1 MKSSYDLMRD
11 IVGRA
16 NEVPLIVCGQEVSA
30 LLDTGSMVSTM
41 AVSLCT
47 SLNLTVQPLDNVLSI
62 EGAGGHKVPY
72 LGLVEVAIQSP
83 EILLGEFPVLML
95 VVPDTEYHKRVPVL
109 LGTNILGRLTNA
121 NLHPDR
127 TWKNVLYA
135 VTKQQAVQGRTDSLG
150 DLRTSRPVT
159 VPANGHVIIYGR
171 TQTPAVCQKMTVCM
185 EGKSGLPKGV
195 MVTPSVNI
203 VSPGRSKIR
212 LPIDLV
218 NHLSQPVIIP
228 AKTRICE
235 LYSTE
240 DVVGLEK
247 GSVADEVSFSQSADF
262 LDNFS
267 NMKETLS
274 DEQVGEV
281 QRLLVKWKSVFSLH
295 DLDLGLTTK
304 AEHHIRLTD
313 NVPFKEKP
321 RPIPPSMYEEVR
333 AHLKEMETL
342 GVIRKSQSPY
352 ASNVVIVRKK
362 SGALRFCIDL
372 RAINRKTIPDRYSL
386 PRIDS
391 TLDVLS
397 GAKWFSVL
405 DLKSGYWQVPLAEG
419 DKCKTAFTVGPL
431 GFWECERMP
440 FGLTN
445 APATFQRLM
454 ENCMGDLHLS
464 FCLLYLD
471 DIVIFSKTYEE
482 HLVRL
487 EAVFQ
492 KLKEAGLKLGP
503 SKCQFLRKDTRYL
516 GHIISEKGISVD
528 PDKIASV
535 KSWPVPTS
543 VNQVQSFVGFMSFYR
558 RFIKDFAKIAKPLH
572 QLAQGGV
579 HYQTKTKT
587 KVKYPP
593 FKWGPEQQH
602 AFEAL
607 KQKCCEVPV
616 LGFADYSKPF
626 ILRTDASGD
635 GLGAVLSQEQNGL
648 ERVIAYA
655 SRGISRAERN
665 YPVHKLEFLA
675 LKWAVT
681 EKFHDYLYGN
691 TFSVIT
697 DNNPLTYVLKSA
709 KLDATGHRWVA
720 QLANYQFTL
729 TYCPGSA
736 NRAADALS
744 RIKWPEVSSTIV
756 SQMLHAH
763 VPGTVPV
770 ECFCYGQQAIPD
782 VLVRD
787 CQSSLDTAIDWSM
800 EQEADPAIR
809 EVKQKLSSNMAEGDI
824 SPDAMKLW
832 KERKALEVVNGI
844 LIRKRI
850 CAGEPHSQLVLPSKY
865 QESAL
870 SYVHN
875 DMGHLGR
882 DRTLELLRERYF
894 WVGMHQS
901 VSDFIARCGRCVRR
915 KDWNPQRAPLVN
927 TETCQPMELVC
938 MDFLKLEQS
947 KGGIENILVVT
958 DHFTKYAQ
966 AYPTRNQS
974 AKTTAKTLFDN
985 FFVHYGFPRRLHSDQ
1000 GRNFE
1005 SKLIAELCQMA
1016 NIKKSRTTPYHPM
1029 GNGIAERFNSTLLN
1043 MLGTLDPKKKA
1054 DWKSHVGSLV
1064 HAYNCTRHDTTGF
1077 SPYYL
1082 MFGRHPRIAVDLAL
1096 GRHESSGPVTSRD
1109 YINSLKEGLKKAY
1122 DLAESSVKRSQAD
1135 QKDRYDRRIRGAV
1148 LELGDRVLLRN
1159 VGLQGT
1165 HKIAD
1170 KWSQDVYV
1178 VVEQPNSD
1186 IPVYEVKPEIGSGRA
1201 RILHRNLLLPI
1212 PCLPLESQ
1220 AVLQP
1225 KPRQRVS
1232 QSAFDQVDGPIHFP
1246 NGDRDSEQSGV
1257 ESDVHSDEGMVV
1269 PKPRTVVP
1277 VPTPRRTRGLS
1288 VTPQIEESSL
1298 AQSNGS
1304 VSVVHLDNGEVVSF
1318 GTGEALSDEL
1328 VDHGSGIEPGGEDSD
1343 VSEEVISSSS
1353 SSDSGTDGNVS
1364 VAPNTPVP
1372 APRRST
1378 RVKSTAHLRSDFVY
1392 NFNQVVGDGQQTG
1405 ASDDGTIN
1413 DTQTRDKINFLKNV
1427 LELF

>member
-1 MKSSYDLMRD
+1 M
-11 IVGRA
+11 
-16 NEVPLIVCGQEVSA
+16 
-30 LLDTGSMVSTM
+30 
-41 AVSLCT
+41 
-47 SLNLTVQPLDNVLSI
+47 
-62 EGAGGHKVPY
+62 
-72 LGLVEVAIQSP
+72 
-83 EILLGEFPVLML
+83 
-95 VVPDTEYHKRVPVL
+95 
-109 LGTNILGRLTNA
+109 
-121 NLHPDR
+121 
-127 TWKNVLYA
+127 
-135 VTKQQAVQGRTDSLG
+135 
-150 DLRTSRPVT
+150 
-159 VPANGHVIIYGR
+159 
-171 TQTPAVCQKMTVCM
+171 
-185 EGKSGLPKGV
+185 
-195 MVTPSVNI
+195 
-203 VSPGRSKIR
+203 
-212 LPIDLV
+212 
-218 NHLSQPVIIP
+218 
-228 AKTRICE
+228 
-235 LYSTE
+235 
-240 DVVGLEK
+240 
-247 GSVADEVSFSQSADF
+247 
-262 LDNFS
+262 
-267 NMKETLS
+267 
-274 DEQVGEV
+274 
-281 QRLLVKWKSVFSLH
+281 
-295 DLDLGLTTK
+295 
-304 AEHHIRLTD
+304 
-313 NVPFKEKP
+313 
-321 RPIPPSMYEEVR
+321 
-333 AHLKEMETL
+333 
-342 GVIRKSQSPY
+342 
-352 ASNVVIVRKK
+352 
-362 SGALRFCIDL
+362 
-372 RAINRKTIPDRYSL
+372 
-386 PRIDS
+386 
-391 TLDVLS
+391 
-397 GAKWFSVL
+397 
-405 DLKSGYWQVPLAEG
+405 
-419 DKCKTAFTVGPL
+419 
-431 GFWECERMP
+431 
-440 FGLTN
+440 
-445 APATFQRLM
+445 
-454 ENCMGDLHLS
+454 
-464 FCLLYLD
+464 
-471 DIVIFSKTYEE
+471 
-482 HLVRL
+482 
-487 EAVFQ
+487 
-492 KLKEAGLKLGP
+492 
-503 SKCQFLRKDTRYL
+503 
-516 GHIISEKGISVD
+516 
-528 PDKIASV
+528 
-535 KSWPVPTS
+535 
-543 VNQVQSFVGFMSFYR
+543 
-558 RFIKDFAKIAKPLH
+558 
-572 QLAQGGV
+572 
-579 HYQTKTKT
+579 
-587 KVKYPP
+587 
-593 FKWGPEQQH
+593 
-602 AFEAL
+602 
-607 KQKCCEVPV
+607 
-616 LGFADYSKPF
+616 
-626 ILRTDASGD
+626 
-635 GLGAVLSQEQNGL
+635 
-648 ERVIAYA
+648 
-655 SRGISRAERN
+655 
-665 YPVHKLEFLA
+665 
-675 LKWAVT
+675 
-681 EKFHDYLYGN
+681 
-691 TFSVIT
+691 
-697 DNNPLTYVLKSA
+697 
-709 KLDATGHRWVA
+709 
-720 QLANYQFTL
+720 
-729 TYCPGSA
+729 
-736 NRAADALS
+736 
-744 RIKWPEVSSTIV
+744 
-756 SQMLHAH
+756 
-763 VPGTVPV
+763 
-770 ECFCYGQQAIPD
+770 
-782 VLVRD
+782 
-787 CQSSLDTAIDWSM
+787 
-800 EQEADPAIR
+800 
-809 EVKQKLSSNMAEGDI
+809 
-824 SPDAMKLW
+824 
-832 KERKALEVVNGI
+832 
-844 LIRKRI
+844 
-850 CAGEPHSQLVLPSKY
+850 
-865 QESAL
+865 
-870 SYVHN
+870 
-875 DMGHLGR
+875 
-882 DRTLELLRERYF
+882 
-894 WVGMHQS
+894 
-901 VSDFIARCGRCVRR
+901 
-915 KDWNPQRAPLVN
+915 
-927 TETCQPMELVC
+927 
-938 MDFLKLEQS
+938 
-947 KGGIENILVVT
+947 T

>member
-1 MKSSYDLMRD
+1 M
-11 IVGRA
+11 
-16 NEVPLIVCGQEVSA
+16 
-30 LLDTGSMVSTM
+30 
-41 AVSLCT
+41 
-47 SLNLTVQPLDNVLSI
+47 
-62 EGAGGHKVPY
+62 
-72 LGLVEVAIQSP
+72 
-83 EILLGEFPVLML
+83 
-95 VVPDTEYHKRVPVL
+95 
-109 LGTNILGRLTNA
+109 
-121 NLHPDR
+121 
-127 TWKNVLYA
+127 
-135 VTKQQAVQGRTDSLG
+135 
-150 DLRTSRPVT
+150 
-159 VPANGHVIIYGR
+159 
-171 TQTPAVCQKMTVCM
+171 
-185 EGKSGLPKGV
+185 
-195 MVTPSVNI
+195 
-203 VSPGRSKIR
+203 
-212 LPIDLV
+212 
-218 NHLSQPVIIP
+218 
-228 AKTRICE
+228 
-235 LYSTE
+235 
-240 DVVGLEK
+240 
-247 GSVADEVSFSQSADF
+247 
-262 LDNFS
+262 
-267 NMKETLS
+267 
-274 DEQVGEV
+274 
-281 QRLLVKWKSVFSLH
+281 
-295 DLDLGLTTK
+295 
-304 AEHHIRLTD
+304 
-313 NVPFKEKP
+313 
-321 RPIPPSMYEEVR
+321 
-333 AHLKEMETL
+333 
-342 GVIRKSQSPY
+342 
-352 ASNVVIVRKK
+352 
-362 SGALRFCIDL
+362 
-372 RAINRKTIPDRYSL
+372 
-386 PRIDS
+386 
-391 TLDVLS
+391 
-397 GAKWFSVL
+397 
-405 DLKSGYWQVPLAEG
+405 
-419 DKCKTAFTVGPL
+419 
-431 GFWECERMP
+431 
-440 FGLTN
+440 
-445 APATFQRLM
+445 
-454 ENCMGDLHLS
+454 
-464 FCLLYLD
+464 
-471 DIVIFSKTYEE
+471 
-482 HLVRL
+482 
-487 EAVFQ
+487 
-492 KLKEAGLKLGP
+492 
-503 SKCQFLRKDTRYL
+503 
-516 GHIISEKGISVD
+516 
-528 PDKIASV
+528 
-535 KSWPVPTS
+535 
-543 VNQVQSFVGFMSFYR
+543 
-558 RFIKDFAKIAKPLH
+558 
-572 QLAQGGV
+572 

-626 ILRTDASGD
+626 ILRTDVSGD

-655 SRGISRAERN
+655 SRGISKAEQN

-744 RIKWPEVSSTIV
+744 RFKWPEVSSTIV
-756 SQMLHAH
+756 SQMLHVH

-770 ECFCYGQQAIPD
+770 KCFCYGQQAIPD

-800 EQEADPAIR
+800 DQEADPAIR
-809 EVKQKLSSNMAEGDI
+809 EVRQKLSSNMAEGDI

-882 DRTLELLRERYF
+882 DQTLELLRERYF

-974 AKTTAKTLFDN
+974 AKTTAKMLFDN

-1029 GNGIAERFNSTLLN
+1029 GNGIVERFNSTLLN

-1064 HAYNCTRHDTTGF
+1064 HAYNCTKHGTTGF

-1165 HKIAD
+1165 HKTAD

-1220 AVLQP
+1220 AVPQP
-1225 KPRQRVS
+1225 KPRQWVS
-1232 QSAFDQVDGPIHFP
+1232 QSAFDQLDGPIHFP
-1246 NGDRDSEQSGV
+1246 NGDRDSEQSDV
-1257 ESDVHSDEGMVV
+1257 ESDVHSDEGTVV

-1288 VTPQIEESSL
+1288 VTPQIDESSL

-1304 VSVVHLDNGEVVSF
+1304 LSVVHLDNGEVVSF

-1328 VDHGSGIEPGGEDSD
+1328 VDHGSGIEPGVEDSD
-1343 VSEEVISSSS
+1343 VSEEVISSSN
-1353 SSDSGTDGNVS
+1353 SSDSDTDGNIS

-1392 NFNQVVGDGQQTG
+1392 NFNQVIGDGQQTG